1 MKKIMLTVIA
11 VAIAS
16 ISTFAQKSKPP
27 RKTPGER
34 TERIVV
40 KMKTDLALS
49 DDQVLKL
56 KPVILKREQQRDELY
71 TKMDTVK
78 THTRKIMKDAEEDFK
93 KILTT
98 EQLEK
103 LKQERKEMH
112 DKHMQKRE
120 EIKKE

>member
-1 MKKIMLTVIA
+1 MKKIMLTVVA

-16 ISTFAQKSKPP
+16 MSMFAQKSKPP
-27 RKTPGER
+27 RKTPEER
-34 TERIVV
+34 TEKIVV
-40 KMKTDLALS
+40 KMKSDLALS

-56 KPVILKREQQRDELY
+56 KPVILKREQQREELY

-78 THTRKIMKDAEEDFK
+78 SHTKAIMKNAEEDFK
-93 KILTT
+93 KILTP

-112 DKHMQKRE
+112 DKHMQKQGA
-120 EIKKE
+120 IKQE